1 MGLEPHQT
9 ATFETLVEA
18 FKRNYYKSPQ
28 LRWVESQK
36 MYAQPQRLDETV
48 NDFVIRLKKTARQ
61 AQADK
66 ETVKSAFLAGLR
78 PSIRSQVLMR
88 GAADLETALETAR
101 LAEASGNQEP
111 LQSLLQDQIRLST
124 KAAEKQSADLM
135 SLAAR
140 VEKLAVAVATTTETL
155 AGSVNAVNNRP
166 PAGQQTTR
174 YDGQRQDNYAPRQP
188 RATPQNQQRINY
200 GREAEAQGRVVN
212 EQPDPRWQNQT
223 GHIHGSSSRNPIGRL
238 VEIVD

>member
-9 ATFETLVEA
+9 ATFETLIEA

-36 MYAQPQRLDETV
+36 MFAQPQRLDETV

-155 AGSVNAVNNRP
+155 AGRVNAVNNRP

-174 YDGQRQDNYAPRQP
+174 YDGQR
-188 RATPQNQQRINY
+188 
-200 GREAEAQGRVVN
+200 
-212 EQPDPRWQNQT
+212 
-223 GHIHGSSSRNPIGRL
+223 
-238 VEIVD
+238 